1 MATAETLGLFVNTL
15 TFDHKYSCYK
25 REHFPW
31 AIQMKLSKKPEIFHE
46 LYIAFLKS
54 TSYVQHLEKK
64 DEAHSS
70 TISDVIDSEWS
81 CYLNVSRDL
90 F

>member
-1 MATAETLGLFVNTL
+1 
-15 TFDHKYSCYK
+15 
-25 REHFPW
+25 
-31 AIQMKLSKKPEIFHE
+31 MKLSKRPEIFHE

-70 TISDVIDSEWS
+70 TISDVIDSE
-81 CYLNVSRDL
+81 
-90 F
+90 